1 MPLLGSRLARGI
13 HGHARGVAR
22 TAASPLRAGALQMY
36 VGPPDPVSH
45 LRPVVYASN
54 EEREQAGGARTA
66 HPYSLAEFSQPLGR
80 IAGARGGAGAQ
91 LGGPL
96 GAYHGRMLQRLE
108 AARLDARL
116 QSIWLDQF
124 NQRFWTDNN
133 ARFERALTEYE
144 AQGAQGAAVEPPQER
159 TARFYRAWLAANA
172 TRLRAYNHMLWDASV
187 SVVTAQVRLAVV
199 QWYTRVVEWA
209 ASLVPGRR

>member
-1 MPLLGSRLARGI
+1 MARRI
-13 HGHARGVAR
+13 HGNGRGVAR
-22 TAASPLRAGALQMY
+22 TAASALRAGALQMY

-45 LRPVVYASN
+45 LRPVVYASS

-80 IAGARGGAGAQ
+80 VVGARGGVGAH
-91 LGGPL
+91 
-96 GAYHGRMLQRLE
+96 HGRMLQRLE

-133 ARFERALTEYE
+133 ARFERALAEYE
-144 AQGAQGAAVEPPQER
+144 AQDAQGAVEPPQER

-172 TRLRAYNHMLWDASV
+172 TRLRAYNHMLWDASM
-187 SVVTAQVRLAVV
+187 SVVMAQVRLAVV
-199 QWYTRVVEWA
+199 QWYTRVVECA